1 MADNVAKETARKTIR
16 KMGFFHL
23 PSGLI
28 VLVTLA
34 AVTGAVS
41 AQETETVY
49 KCTLPDGRIVYSDQ
63 PCNSQDNG
71 QMEVQTITAPAAG
84 RGGEAALEGI
94 DRLAREYD
102 ERREAERRAREE
114 AERRALEQRRTSPEV
129 VVVTPWQSSGG
140 GYPYG
145 YPVAPYDR
153 YRNPSYG
160 GGLRLNDDGLSLWFG
175 NRRPLPRYHQNHRPP
190 YPGSSRP
197 PRDPYSVDGRPIKEP
212 GYSGQYPGGFPGY
225 R

>member
-1 MADNVAKETARKTIR
+1 MAENLADQTIR
-16 KMGFFHL
+16 KMPRKMGLPHL
-23 PSGLI
+23 PSGLFA
-28 VLVTLA
+28 LVTLVA
-34 AVTGAVS
+34 MASVVS
-41 AQETETVY
+41 AQETETIY
-49 KCTLPDGRIVYSDQ
+49 KCIQPDGRIVYSDQ
-63 PCNSQDNG
+63 PCNSQNNG

-84 RGGEAALEGI
+84 KGGEAALEGI

-102 ERREAERRAREE
+102 ERREAERKAREE
-114 AERRALEQRRTSPEV
+114 AKRRALEQRRTSPEV
-129 VVVTPWQSSGG
+129 VVVTPWQSSGE

-175 NRRPLPRYHQNHRPP
+175 SRHPLPRYHHRPP